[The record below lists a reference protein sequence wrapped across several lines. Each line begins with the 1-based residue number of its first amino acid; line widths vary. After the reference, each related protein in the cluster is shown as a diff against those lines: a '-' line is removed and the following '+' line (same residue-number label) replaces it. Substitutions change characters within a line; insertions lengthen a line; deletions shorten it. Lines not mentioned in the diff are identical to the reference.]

1 MRGQCFNGVDGW
13 LLMSVGLDVEAVE
26 VPAEGVH
33 AEVPVEDAVHVDHGH
48 DHEHEHLP
56 QQMRPQVLLVGEEVD
71 HSLHCV
77 GGRSLPRVHS
87 GSDQHHWLLEP
98 LRPRLFGKQR
108 FLEQYLVLLFV
119 LVVGGDGEEM
129 DGPVLRRLDEHFLV
143 EIELI
148 IADEVVEPIQ
158 VLHQLLVLVGIAEGE
173 LNTLLLAFECIFDR
187 AF

>member
-1 MRGQCFNGVDGW
+1 
-13 LLMSVGLDVEAVE
+13 
-26 VPAEGVH
+26 
-33 AEVPVEDAVHVDHGH
+33 
-48 DHEHEHLP
+48 
-56 QQMRPQVLLVGEEVD
+56 
-71 HSLHCV
+71 
-77 GGRSLPRVHS
+77 VHS